1 MSRYKKLMLN
11 GTDFPKYESPIQ
23 VLFDEPL
30 NPLITAM
37 ENAIVAQVSQTLHI
51 KIDKDELTKAL
62 AYDRGQY
69 EKGYMDALAGFEQP
83 TVDAVQVVRCGECEH
98 RKPPTDYCEKLC
110 KAYIPDDFYC
120 KYGERKN
127 DGTTAD

>member
-1 MSRYKKLMLN
+1 MIGYKKLTLN

-69 EKGYMDALAGFEQP
+69 EKGYRDALGGFEQP
-83 TVDAVQVVRCGECEH
+83 TIEELQ
-98 RKPPTDYCEKLC
+98 T
-110 KAYIPDDFYC
+110 
-120 KYGERKN
+120 
-127 DGTTAD
+127 